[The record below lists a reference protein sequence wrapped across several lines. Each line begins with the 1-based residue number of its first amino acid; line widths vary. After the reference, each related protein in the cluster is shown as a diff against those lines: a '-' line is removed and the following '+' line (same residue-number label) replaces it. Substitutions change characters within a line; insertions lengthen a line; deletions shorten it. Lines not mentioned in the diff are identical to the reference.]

1 MRSLL
6 IVLATGAL
14 LAALGCRK
22 PPAEPD
28 TTPPPPSGAIATPK
42 EAPAPPPETPG
53 PSESSESGSDAAKA
67 PADEKSS
74 ASGKRVTTESGL
86 QYEDIKVGTG
96 KSPRMGDAVTV
107 DYRGTLKDTGKEFD
121 SSYDRGQPATFT
133 LGQVIEGWN
142 EGLQT
147 MKEGGKRK
155 LIIPSKLG
163 YGERGSPPDIPPNAD
178 LVFEVELLEVI
189 PR

>member
-1 MRSLL
+1 APGTTEPSGQ
-6 IVLATGAL
+6 ADTKAQ
-14 LAALGCRK
+14 A
-22 PPAEPD
+22 PAE
-28 TTPPPPSGAIATPK
+28 G
-42 EAPAPPPETPG
+42 
-53 PSESSESGSDAAKA
+53 ESSAI
-67 PADEKSS
+67 
-74 ASGKRVTTESGL
+74 GKRVTTASGL

-96 KSPRMGDAVTV
+96 KSPKMGDSVTV

-121 SSYDRGQPATFT
+121 SSYERGQPATFT

-155 LIIPSKLG
+155 LIIPAKLG
-163 YGERGSPPDIPPNAD
+163 YGERGAPPDIPPNAD
-178 LVFEVELLEVI
+178 LVFEVELLEVT